1 MNLVQSFAYFCLPR
15 FGLLALL
22 SPGVKANC
30 LLVINFLVCEYECV
44 CFGGVIVSIMM
55 TAIFKH
61 LGRNRRPLSMGLS
74 VILLYSHLLLF
85 CQKEEKQIQEV
96 SHYRETPS
104 AFLSH
109 KLHWLQLP
117 LRTFQSPVS
126 ALGYTMFMNDSPCPV
141 YSRWLIITSSSF
153 TLYTDY
159 LWTIMS
165 LIMMQS
171 VFTEGLKQFQI
182 FFFLKTSNWI
192 KCFMIQKECPY
203 SVSEEMYGKPLWKD
217 FCVLSPGVSFSWQA
231 LHRPAL
237 HRECSRGQICR
248 PWPLYTAY
256 VARWRFWNTL
266 LFLSLCEV

>member
-1 MNLVQSFAYFCLPR
+1 MTTCFLPTPATLSFCFCFFFPTVFLRFSVQRPCLARLCSVQGITSGSQLFCYHQTCSESKYKAGYLQMNLVQSFAYFCLPR

-109 KLHWLQLP
+109 KLH
-117 LRTFQSPVS
+117 
-126 ALGYTMFMNDSPCPV
+126 
-141 YSRWLIITSSSF
+141 
-153 TLYTDY
+153 
-159 LWTIMS
+159 
-165 LIMMQS
+165 
-171 VFTEGLKQFQI
+171 
-182 FFFLKTSNWI
+182 
-192 KCFMIQKECPY
+192 
-203 SVSEEMYGKPLWKD
+203 
-217 FCVLSPGVSFSWQA
+217 
-231 LHRPAL
+231 
-237 HRECSRGQICR
+237 
-248 PWPLYTAY
+248 
-256 VARWRFWNTL
+256 
-266 LFLSLCEV
+266 